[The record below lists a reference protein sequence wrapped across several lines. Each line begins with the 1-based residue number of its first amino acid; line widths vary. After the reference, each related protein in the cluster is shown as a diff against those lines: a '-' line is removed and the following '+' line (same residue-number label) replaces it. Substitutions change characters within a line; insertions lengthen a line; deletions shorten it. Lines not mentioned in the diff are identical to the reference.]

1 VTAVGTRLF
10 VVLLPVLLFLSFS
23 VSTMSASST
32 PVLKLSAVRADAGS
46 MVNRGDV
53 SIGEIGADGSANP
66 GSTPPLLYHGGP
78 IMGTTAAGT
87 TIHPLYWAPA
97 GYAYQSGFQSEMDT
111 FIQDVA
117 AGSGQ
122 NTNVYNVA
130 TQYYQDIGGVV
141 SYFRYDITAGA
152 ESDDTDAYPST
163 GGCTPDS
170 GLGFT
175 ACVTTAQIGSE
186 LVAYLTAQSLP
197 AGLANQYTVL
207 FPPNVETCF
216 TDSNAAQGGTCS
228 SGNALSGYCAYHT
241 NTNDD
246 GSSLVYSVMP
256 YITYCGATVS
266 TGQQAADTQVSVVSH
281 EGIESITDPVPGTGW
296 LDSSG
301 NEAADMCDGQ
311 FTDQT
316 FGTAQ
321 FEVQDIFSNADYAT
335 NSNSGGCVSTLGAP
349 IPPPPTTTTTIIST
363 TTTTAAV
370 PSTTTSAPVTTTTL
384 LPSITTTTS
393 MSPTTSTTSPTTT
406 THPKGPV
413 PYASDLSNALHVS
426 GSSVPVRM
434 YCSHAFCRGTLYVS
448 EHPGTSKASVV
459 LGSRAFALRVNHTG
473 WFVVHLNGTG
483 RRVFANVK
491 RHNMMAILNVN
502 TVGASEISYR
512 LLVW

>member
-1 VTAVGTRLF
+1 
-10 VVLLPVLLFLSFS
+10 
-23 VSTMSASST
+23 
-32 PVLKLSAVRADAGS
+32 
-46 MVNRGDV
+46 MVYRGDV
-53 SIGEIGADGSANP
+53 STGKIGADGSANP

-87 TIHPLYWAPA
+87 TIHPLYWAPG

-141 SYFRYDITAGA
+141 SYFHYHITAGA
-152 ESDDTDAYPST
+152 ELDDTDAYPST

-186 LVAYLTAQSLP
+186 LVAYVTAQSLP

-216 TDSNAAQGGTCS
+216 TDSDAAQGGTCS
-228 SGNALSGYCAYHT
+228 SGNALSGYCGYHT
-241 NTNDD
+241 DTNVD
-246 GSSLVYSVMP
+246 GSALVYSVMP

-266 TGQQAADTQVSVVSH
+266 TGQEAADLQVSVVSH
-281 EGIESITDPVPGTGW
+281 EAIESMTDPVPDTGW
-296 LDSSG
+296 LDSGG

-321 FEVQDIFSNADYAT
+321 FDVQDVFSNADYAA
-335 NSNSGGCVSTLGAP
+335 NSNSGGCVSTLGAS
-349 IPPPPTTTTTIIST
+349 IPPPPTTTTTTTTTISST
-363 TTTTAAV
+363 TTTSPV
-370 PSTTTSAPVTTTTL
+370 PTTTL
-384 LPSITTTTS
+384 PTTTTTTS
-393 MSPTTSTTSPTTT
+393 SAPTTSTTSPTTT
-406 THPKGPV
+406 TTTTHQRVPI
-413 PYASDLSNALHVS
+413 PYASDLSDALLVR
-426 GSSVPVRM
+426 GSSVPVQM
-434 YCSHAFCRGTLYVS
+434 YCSHAFCRGTLYLS
-448 EHPGTSKASVV
+448 EHPGTSKTSVV

-473 WFVVHLNGTG
+473 WFVIHLNGTG

-491 RHNMMAILNVN
+491 RHNRMAILNVN
-502 TVGASEISYR
+502 TVGASEFYYR